1 MIARRWAV
9 VWILLTLAL
18 FALIAAVVCA
28 VDPYFHYHAPVTDR
42 WYYELNN
49 ERYQN
54 DGILHH
60 FDYDSVIIGN
70 SMSHNFKTSEM
81 NELFGVNAVKTTFS
95 GGDYSEMHDYLE
107 LALHLHPDLKMVLR
121 SLDGVKLMLD
131 RMEGTLDDPTYSY
144 LFDKNPVNDVKYLL
158 NRDVVFG
165 RVLPMIVR
173 EGNPPGITSFDEY
186 SSWQFVS
193 GINQVTVDG
202 VHTKESHEPVHL
214 TAEQKETI
222 YRNIT
227 QNITSLA
234 EEYPDTQFYC
244 FFAPYSILWW
254 QYLAEEGTIYQRVE
268 AEEYAA
274 QLMLEYNNIHLF
286 CFSCRTDIISDLNN
300 YIDTMHYGAWVN
312 SLMLRWMADGQYE
325 LTKENLHNYM
335 QKELEVYLNYDYVG
349 LNAQEDYVDDSV
361 AEKLVMDE
369 IQGKHFPDS
378 ELWKS

>member
-1 MIARRWAV
+1 MKARRWAV

-18 FALIAAVVCA
+18 FALIGAAVCA

-81 NELFGVNAVKTTFS
+81 DDLFGVNAIKTTFS

-107 LALHLHPDLKMVLR
+107 LALCLHPDLKMVLR
-121 SLDGVKLMLD
+121 SLDGVKLMQD

-165 RVLPMIVR
+165 RVLPMMVR
-173 EGNPPGITSFDEY
+173 EGTQQGITSFDEY

-202 VHTKESHEPVHL
+202 VQTKEHHEPVHL

-227 QNITSLA
+227 KNITCLA

-254 QYLAEEGTIYQRVE
+254 QYLAEEGTIFQRVE

-274 QLMLEYNNIHLF
+274 QLMLKYDNIHLF

-300 YIDTMHYGAWVN
+300 YVDTMHYCAWVN
-312 SLMLRWMADGQYE
+312 SLILRWMADGQYE
-325 LTKENLHNYM
+325 LTNENLHDYM
-335 QKELEVYLNYDYVG
+335 QKELEVYLNYDYAG
-349 LNAQEDYVDDSV
+349 LNAQEDYTDDSI